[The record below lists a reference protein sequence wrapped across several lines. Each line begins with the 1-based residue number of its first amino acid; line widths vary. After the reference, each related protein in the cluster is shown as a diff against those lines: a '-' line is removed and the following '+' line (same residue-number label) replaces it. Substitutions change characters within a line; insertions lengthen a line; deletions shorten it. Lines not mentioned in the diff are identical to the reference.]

1 MVAVRKS
8 SHRQKISH
16 NIVRSLALSL
26 ALTLQFSSLPAL
38 ASLVEMKQ
46 AEGKPVQASLALPV
60 ANIGNYLLP
69 DGQISING
77 QLVEVGAVP
86 EWLFDRHT
94 VLTGTL
100 IRLDLGT
107 PAATPAAAPV
117 NASNMNASASPSANP
132 SVNPSVNQGSA
143 QAVASSRLDGLVYFN
158 GGDWLKNLRT
168 NRISET
174 VEAAD
179 GNTYV
184 GRISTVTADNLSI
197 DTLPGQTRTLALAN
211 VKNIVSPFSYRFS
224 AQASDVKLS
233 PDNGMTT
240 CDAST
245 ATFALA
251 RPLGQPQSAI
261 ATQPRPRMF
270 GVASKP
276 VFTLPKSTLAG
287 TEGGISKKAITAM
300 ITVDAANTLAP
311 MIALPLTMALGQG
324 RAENTLNG
332 YTTINR
338 LNDFI
343 FQIPLVTSPTAKF

>member
-1 MVAVRKS
+1 MVAARKS
-8 SHRQKISH
+8 SQMQKISH
-16 NIVRSLALSL
+16 GLACRLALSL
-26 ALTLQFSSLPAL
+26 ALALQSSILPSL

-69 DGQISING
+69 DGQISVNG

-94 VLTGTL
+94 ILTGTL
-100 IRLDLGT
+100 IRLDLGAS
-107 PAATPAAAPV
+107 PAATSAAAATTPATTPATIPSNGV
-117 NASNMNASASPSANP
+117 NAPP
-132 SVNPSVNQGSA
+132 QGSA

-168 NRISET
+168 SRISET

-211 VKNIVSPFSYRFS
+211 VKNIVSPFSYRFR

-233 PDNGMTT
+233 PENGMTT

-270 GVASKP
+270 GGASKP

-300 ITVDAANTLAP
+300 IAVDAANTLAP
-311 MIALPLTMALGQG
+311 MIALPLTMAIGQG

-332 YTTINR
+332 YTNANL
-338 LNDFI
+338 LNDF
-343 FQIPLVTSPTAKF
+343 FLKIPLVTSPTAKF

>member
-1 MVAVRKS
+1 MVAARKS
-8 SHRQKISH
+8 SHIQKVSYSLAC
-16 NIVRSLALSL
+16 RLALSL
-26 ALTLQFSSLPAL
+26 ALALQLSSLPAL

-69 DGQISING
+69 DGQISVNG

-94 VLTGTL
+94 ILTGTL
-100 IRLDLGT
+100 IRLDLG
-107 PAATPAAAPV
+107 ATPAI
-117 NASNMNASASPSANP
+117 S
-132 SVNPSVNQGSA
+132 QGSA

-168 NRISET
+168 SRISET

-184 GRISTVTADNLSI
+184 GRISTVTAENLSI

-240 CDAST
+240 CDASS

-261 ATQPRPRMF
+261 ATQSRPRMF
-270 GVASKP
+270 GSASKP

-332 YTTINR
+332 YTTANR
-338 LNDFI
+338 INDF
-343 FQIPLVTSPTAKF
+343 FLHIPLVTSPTAKF

>member
-69 DGQISING
+69 DGQISVNG

-107 PAATPAAAPV
+107 PTAAPAAAPAS
-117 NASNMNASASPSANP
+117 ASNMNASASPSVSP
-132 SVNPSVNQGSA
+132 SANQGSA

-168 NRISET
+168 SRISET

-224 AQASDVKLS
+224 APASDVKLS
-233 PDNGMTT
+233 PENGMTT
-240 CDAST
+240 CDASA

-270 GVASKP
+270 GGASKP

-300 ITVDAANTLAP
+300 VAADAANTLAP

-332 YTTINR
+332 YTNANL
-338 LNDFI
+338 LNDF
-343 FQIPLVTSPTAKF
+343 FLKIPLVTSPTAKF

>member
-1 MVAVRKS
+1 
-8 SHRQKISH
+8 
-16 NIVRSLALSL
+16 
-26 ALTLQFSSLPAL
+26 
-38 ASLVEMKQ
+38 
-46 AEGKPVQASLALPV
+46 V

-69 DGQISING
+69 DGQISVSG

-94 VLTGTL
+94 ILTGTL
-100 IRLDLGT
+100 IRLDLGAT
-107 PAATPAAAPV
+107 PAATAAATPT
-117 NASNMNASASPSANP
+117 PSATP
-132 SVNPSVNQGSA
+132 SINQGSA
-143 QAVASSRLDGLVYFN
+143 QAVASSRLDGLVYFS

-168 NRISET
+168 SRISET

-233 PDNGMTT
+233 PDSGMTT

-261 ATQPRPRMF
+261 ATQSRPRMF

-332 YTTINR
+332 YTTANR
-338 LNDFI
+338 INDF
-343 FQIPLVTSPTAKF
+343 FLHIPLVTSPTAKF

>member
-1 MVAVRKS
+1 MVAARKS
-8 SHRQKISH
+8 SHIQKVSYSLAC
-16 NIVRSLALSL
+16 RLALSL
-26 ALTLQFSSLPAL
+26 ALALQLSSLPAL

-69 DGQISING
+69 DGQISVTG

-94 VLTGTL
+94 ILTGTL
-100 IRLDLGT
+100 IRLDLG
-107 PAATPAAAPV
+107 ATPTSTQAANPASAMSAAAP
-117 NASNMNASASPSANP
+117 
-132 SVNPSVNQGSA
+132 QGNA

-168 NRISET
+168 SRISET

-184 GRISTVTADNLSI
+184 GRISTVTADSLSI

-233 PDNGMTT
+233 PENGLTT

-261 ATQPRPRMF
+261 ATQSRPRMF

-332 YTTINR
+332 YTTANR
-338 LNDFI
+338 INDF
-343 FQIPLVTSPTAKF
+343 FLHIPLVTSPTAKF

>member
-1 MVAVRKS
+1 MVAARKS
-8 SHRQKISH
+8 SHIQKVSH
-16 NIVRSLALSL
+16 SLVLSL
-26 ALTLQFSSLPAL
+26 ALTAALALQCAGLPAQ
-38 ASLVEMKQ
+38 AALVEMKQ

-69 DGQISING
+69 DGQISVNG

-94 VLTGTL
+94 ILTGTL
-100 IRLDLGT
+100 IRLDL
-107 PAATPAAAPV
+107 AAP
-117 NASNMNASASPSANP
+117 ASTQAANPASTTNASAP
-132 SVNPSVNQGSA
+132 QGSA
-143 QAVASSRLDGLVYFN
+143 QAVASTSRLDGLVYFN

-233 PDNGMTT
+233 PDSGMTT
-240 CDAST
+240 CDASS

-261 ATQPRPRMF
+261 ATQSRPRMF

-300 ITVDAANTLAP
+300 ITADAANTLAP

-332 YTTINR
+332 YTTANR
-338 LNDFI
+338 INDF
-343 FQIPLVTSPTAKF
+343 FLHIPLVTSPTAKF

>member
-1 MVAVRKS
+1 MVAARKS
-8 SHRQKISH
+8 SHMQKILQSLAC
-16 NIVRSLALSL
+16 RLALSL
-26 ALTLQFSSLPAL
+26 ALALQFTNLPAL

-46 AEGKPVQASLALPV
+46 AEGKPIQASLALPV

-69 DGQISING
+69 DGQISVNG

-94 VLTGTL
+94 ILTGTL
-100 IRLDLGT
+100 IRLDLV
-107 PAATPAAAPV
+107 ATPAI
-117 NASNMNASASPSANP
+117 S
-132 SVNPSVNQGSA
+132 QGSA

-251 RPLGQPQSAI
+251 RPLGQPQAAT
-261 ATQPRPRMF
+261 ATQSRPRMF

-332 YTTINR
+332 YTTANR
-338 LNDFI
+338 INDF
-343 FQIPLVTSPTAKF
+343 FLHIPLVTSPTAKF

>member
-1 MVAVRKS
+1 MVAARKS
-8 SHRQKISH
+8 SHMQKFSH
-16 NIVRSLALSL
+16 SIVRSLALSL
-26 ALTLQFSSLPAL
+26 ALTLQFASLPAL

-69 DGQISING
+69 DGQISVNG

-94 VLTGTL
+94 ILTGTL
-100 IRLDLGT
+100 IRLDLG
-107 PAATPAAAPV
+107 ATPASTQAAAPT
-117 NASNMNASASPSANP
+117 NATNP
-132 SVNPSVNQGSA
+132 AISQGSA

-168 NRISET
+168 SRISET

-233 PDNGMTT
+233 PENGMTT
-240 CDAST
+240 CDATT

-251 RPLGQPQSAI
+251 RPLGQSQSAV
-261 ATQPRPRMF
+261 ATQSRPRMF

-332 YTTINR
+332 YTTANR
-338 LNDFI
+338 INDF
-343 FQIPLVTSPTAKF
+343 FLHIPLVTSPTAKF

>member
-1 MVAVRKS
+1 
-8 SHRQKISH
+8 
-16 NIVRSLALSL
+16 
-26 ALTLQFSSLPAL
+26 
-38 ASLVEMKQ
+38 
-46 AEGKPVQASLALPV
+46 LALPV

-69 DGQISING
+69 DGQISVSG

-94 VLTGTL
+94 ILTGTL
-100 IRLDLGT
+100 IRLDLGAS
-107 PAATPAAAPV
+107 PAATAASAATTPSNGV
-117 NASNMNASASPSANP
+117 NAPP
-132 SVNPSVNQGSA
+132 QGSA
-143 QAVASSRLDGLVYFN
+143 PGVPSSRLDGLVYFT

-168 NRISET
+168 SRISET

-184 GRISTVTADNLSI
+184 GRISAVTADNLSI

-211 VKNIVSPFSYRFS
+211 VRNIVSPFSYRFS

-233 PDNGMTT
+233 PENGMTT
-240 CDAST
+240 CDAAT

-251 RPLGQPQSAI
+251 RPLGQPQSAV
-261 ATQPRPRMF
+261 ATQSRPRMF

-332 YTTINR
+332 YTNANL
-338 LNDFI
+338 LNDF
-343 FQIPLVTSPTAKF
+343 FLKIPLVTSPTAKF

>member
-1 MVAVRKS
+1 MVAARKS
-8 SHRQKISH
+8 SYMQKISH
-16 NIVRSLALSL
+16 RLARSLALSL
-26 ALTLQFSSLPAL
+26 AFALQFSSLPAL

-69 DGQISING
+69 DGQISVNG

-94 VLTGTL
+94 ILTGTL
-100 IRLDLGT
+100 IRLDLG
-107 PAATPAAAPV
+107 ATSAPTQ
-117 NASNMNASASPSANP
+117 AASPASTMNSSSP
-132 SVNPSVNQGSA
+132 QGSA

-168 NRISET
+168 SRISET

-233 PDNGMTT
+233 PENGMTT

-261 ATQPRPRMF
+261 ATQSRPRMF
-270 GVASKP
+270 GAASKP

-300 ITVDAANTLAP
+300 ITADAANTLAP

-332 YTTINR
+332 YTTANR
-338 LNDFI
+338 LNDF
-343 FQIPLVTSPTAKF
+343 FLHIPLVTSPTAKF

>member
-1 MVAVRKS
+1 MVATRKS
-8 SHRQKISH
+8 SHMQKILQSLAC
-16 NIVRSLALSL
+16 RLALSL
-26 ALTLQFSSLPAL
+26 ALALQFTNLPAL

-46 AEGKPVQASLALPV
+46 AEGKPIQASLALPV

-69 DGQISING
+69 DGQISVNG

-94 VLTGTL
+94 ILTGTL
-100 IRLDLGT
+100 IRLDLG
-107 PAATPAAAPV
+107 ATPAI
-117 NASNMNASASPSANP
+117 S
-132 SVNPSVNQGSA
+132 QGSA

-251 RPLGQPQSAI
+251 RPLGQPQAAT
-261 ATQPRPRMF
+261 ATQSRPRMF

-332 YTTINR
+332 YTTANR
-338 LNDFI
+338 INDF
-343 FQIPLVTSPTAKF
+343 FLHIPLVTSPTAKF

>member
-1 MVAVRKS
+1 
-8 SHRQKISH
+8 
-16 NIVRSLALSL
+16 
-26 ALTLQFSSLPAL
+26 
-38 ASLVEMKQ
+38 MKQ

-69 DGQISING
+69 DGQISVSG

-94 VLTGTL
+94 ILTGTL
-100 IRLDLGT
+100 IRLDLGA
-107 PAATPAAAPV
+107 PASTQAAAPT
-117 NASNMNASASPSANP
+117 NATNP
-132 SVNPSVNQGSA
+132 SVNAPATPSVNQGSA
-143 QAVASSRLDGLVYFN
+143 QAVASIRLDGLVYFN

-168 NRISET
+168 SRISET

-233 PDNGMTT
+233 PENGMTT
-240 CDAST
+240 CDATT

-251 RPLGQPQSAI
+251 RPLGQSQSAV

-332 YTTINR
+332 YTTANR
-338 LNDFI
+338 INDF
-343 FQIPLVTSPTAKF
+343 FLHIPLVTSPTAKF

>member
-1 MVAVRKS
+1 MVAARKS
-8 SHRQKISH
+8 SHLQKTSH
-16 NIVRSLALSL
+16 ILVRSLALSL
-26 ALTLQFSSLPAL
+26 ALALQFSSLPAL

-69 DGQISING
+69 DGQISVSG

-94 VLTGTL
+94 ILTGTL
-100 IRLDLGT
+100 IRLDLGAT
-107 PAATPAAAPV
+107 PAATAAATPT
-117 NASNMNASASPSANP
+117 PSAT
-132 SVNPSVNQGSA
+132 QGSA
-143 QAVASSRLDGLVYFN
+143 QAVASSRLDGLVYFS

-168 NRISET
+168 SRISET

-233 PDNGMTT
+233 PDSGMTT

-261 ATQPRPRMF
+261 ATQSRPRMF

-332 YTTINR
+332 YTTANR
-338 LNDFI
+338 INDF
-343 FQIPLVTSPTAKF
+343 FLHIPLVTSPTAKF

>member
-1 MVAVRKS
+1 MVATRKS
-8 SHRQKISH
+8 SHMQKILQSLAC
-16 NIVRSLALSL
+16 RLALSL
-26 ALTLQFSSLPAL
+26 ALALQFTNRPAL

-46 AEGKPVQASLALPV
+46 AEGKPIQASLALPV

-69 DGQISING
+69 DGQISVNG

-94 VLTGTL
+94 ILTGTL
-100 IRLDLGT
+100 IRLDLG
-107 PAATPAAAPV
+107 ATPAI
-117 NASNMNASASPSANP
+117 S
-132 SVNPSVNQGSA
+132 QGSA

-251 RPLGQPQSAI
+251 RPLGQPQA
-261 ATQPRPRMF
+261 ATAAQSRPRMF

-300 ITVDAANTLAP
+300 ITADAANTLAP

-332 YTTINR
+332 YTTANR
-338 LNDFI
+338 INDF
-343 FQIPLVTSPTAKF
+343 FLHIPLVTSPTAKF

>member
-1 MVAVRKS
+1 MVAARKS
-8 SHRQKISH
+8 SHRLKVSH
-16 NIVRSLALSL
+16 NLVRNLSLSL
-26 ALTLQFSSLPAL
+26 ALALQFSSLPAQ
-38 ASLVEMKQ
+38 AALVEMKQ
-46 AEGKPVQASLALPV
+46 AEGKAVQASLALPV

-69 DGQISING
+69 DGQISVNG

-94 VLTGTL
+94 ILTGTL
-100 IRLDLGT
+100 IRLDLGA
-107 PAATPAAAPV
+107 PAATAGATPT
-117 NASNMNASASPSANP
+117 NATSPSLAPP
-132 SVNPSVNQGSA
+132 SSQASA
-143 QAVASSRLDGLVYFN
+143 QAVASTSRLDGLVYFN

-233 PDNGMTT
+233 PDSGMTT
-240 CDAST
+240 CDASS

-261 ATQPRPRMF
+261 ATQSRPRMF

-300 ITVDAANTLAP
+300 ITADAANTLAP

-324 RAENTLNG
+324 RAKNTLNG
-332 YTTINR
+332 YTTANR
-338 LNDFI
+338 INDF
-343 FQIPLVTSPTAKF
+343 FLHIPTVTSPTAMF

>member
-1 MVAVRKS
+1 MVATRKS
-8 SHRQKISH
+8 SHMQKFSH
-16 NIVRSLALSL
+16 SIVRSLALSL
-26 ALTLQFSSLPAL
+26 ALTLQIASLPAL

-46 AEGKPVQASLALPV
+46 AEGKPVQASFALPV

-69 DGQISING
+69 DGQISVNG

-94 VLTGTL
+94 ILTGTL
-100 IRLDLGT
+100 IRLDLG
-107 PAATPAAAPV
+107 ATPASAAAAAPT
-117 NASNMNASASPSANP
+117 NATNPSATP
-132 SVNPSVNQGSA
+132 AISQGSA

-197 DTLPGQTRTLALAN
+197 DTLPSQTRTLALAN

-233 PDNGMTT
+233 PDSGMTT

-261 ATQPRPRMF
+261 ATQSRPRMF

-300 ITVDAANTLAP
+300 ITADAANTLAP

-332 YTTINR
+332 YTTANR
-338 LNDFI
+338 INDF
-343 FQIPLVTSPTAKF
+343 FLHIPLVTSPTAKF

>member
-1 MVAVRKS
+1 MVAARKS
-8 SHRQKISH
+8 SHLQKTSH
-16 NIVRSLALSL
+16 ILVRSLALSL
-26 ALTLQFSSLPAL
+26 ALALQFSSLPAL

-69 DGQISING
+69 DGQISVSG

-94 VLTGTL
+94 ILTGTL
-100 IRLDLGT
+100 IRLDLGAT
-107 PAATPAAAPV
+107 PAATAAATPT
-117 NASNMNASASPSANP
+117 NAATPSI
-132 SVNPSVNQGSA
+132 NQGSA

-168 NRISET
+168 SRISET

-184 GRISTVTADNLSI
+184 GRISTITADNLSI

-233 PDNGMTT
+233 PDSGMTT

-261 ATQPRPRMF
+261 ATQSRPRMF

-332 YTTINR
+332 YTTANR
-338 LNDFI
+338 INDF
-343 FQIPLVTSPTAKF
+343 F

>member
-1 MVAVRKS
+1 MVAARKS
-8 SHRQKISH
+8 SHIQKVSYSLAC
-16 NIVRSLALSL
+16 RLALSL
-26 ALTLQFSSLPAL
+26 ALALQFSSLPVL

-69 DGQISING
+69 DGQISVNG

-94 VLTGTL
+94 ILTGTL
-100 IRLDLGT
+100 IRLDLGAA
-107 PAATPAAAPV
+107 PAATAAATPT
-117 NASNMNASASPSANP
+117 NATNPSAAP
-132 SVNPSVNQGSA
+132 SVNPSATQDSA

-179 GNTYV
+179 GNSYV
-184 GRISTVTADNLSI
+184 GRISTITADNLSI

-261 ATQPRPRMF
+261 ATQSRPRMF

-332 YTTINR
+332 YTTANR
-338 LNDFI
+338 INDF
-343 FQIPLVTSPTAKF
+343 FLHIPLVTSPTAKF

>member
-1 MVAVRKS
+1 
-8 SHRQKISH
+8 
-16 NIVRSLALSL
+16 
-26 ALTLQFSSLPAL
+26 
-38 ASLVEMKQ
+38 
-46 AEGKPVQASLALPV
+46 
-60 ANIGNYLLP
+60 
-69 DGQISING
+69 
-77 QLVEVGAVP
+77 LVEVGAVP

-94 VLTGTL
+94 ILTGTL
-100 IRLDLGT
+100 IRLDLGAT
-107 PAATPAAAPV
+107 PAATAAATPTNV
-117 NASNMNASASPSANP
+117 ATPSI
-132 SVNPSVNQGSA
+132 NQGSA

-168 NRISET
+168 SRISET

-184 GRISTVTADNLSI
+184 GRISTITADNLSI

-224 AQASDVKLS
+224 AQASDVKLA
-233 PDNGMTT
+233 PDSGMTT

-261 ATQPRPRMF
+261 AAQSRPRMF

-332 YTTINR
+332 YTTANR
-338 LNDFI
+338 INDF
-343 FQIPLVTSPTAKF
+343 FLHIPLVTSPTAKF